1 MTPEQ
6 FCYWLQ
12 GFRELTNGADPT
24 PAQWKMIKEHLQ
36 TVFKKVTP
44 SLAGAPSLNPNREL
58 LPGGPVYGPYRNPD
72 AWPIHPNDSTKIIC

>member
-12 GFRELTNGADPT
+12 GFTELTTQGSPT
-24 PAQWKMIKEHLQ
+24 IEQWKSINEHLQ

-44 SLAGAPSLNPNREL
+44 NVLGGAASGLSNYPNQISHHYDNQT
-58 LPGGPVYGPYRNPD
+58 G
-72 AWPIHPNDSTKIIC
+72 AQC